1 MLRPITNN
9 IIMEELPNIPDKP
22 QMDKGGKLWK
32 TLLLTF
38 LGTTLS
44 IILTFGTSQLVSQ
57 HRRAQER
64 HLTALMV
71 MGSIEKFAQNLE
83 QNANNLAWHDT
94 LATYLLN
101 IPIDSLDSPQYD
113 SIGKYLSL
121 LLAFNTL
128 SHDRSAESIFSNSIE
143 TWKNLGNF
151 SFIENVGHCFAHI
164 NLIEERYAKFFTDEN
179 DEIENR
185 IRMNPEAYPGRT
197 LASKFMHDAQ
207 FRKYL
212 SRIHGQMSQCHYY
225 VAFIRQENAVNMR
238 LMNIQE
244 KDVKDFIDKN
254 AQGIKADEVVQTD
267 FYTPH
272 INPNSLP
279 ALEEWIKK

>member
-1 MLRPITNN
+1 
-9 IIMEELPNIPDKP
+9 MEGSNKKDN
-22 QMDKGGKLWK
+22 LWK
-32 TLLLTF
+32 NLLFTF

-44 IILTFGTSQLVSQ
+44 ILLTFGTSQWLSQ
-57 HRRAQER
+57 QKQKEER
-64 HLTALMV
+64 QLTALMV

-83 QNANNLAWHDT
+83 KNADELAWHDT

-101 IPIDSLDSPQYD
+101 IPIDSLDNPQYD

-164 NLIEERYAKFFTDEN
+164 NLIEERYEKFFTDEN
-179 DEIENR
+179 DEIEKR
-185 IRMNPEAYPGRT
+185 ITMNPDAYPGRT
-197 LASKFMHDAQ
+197 LASKLMHDAQ

-212 SRIHGQMSQCHYY
+212 SRIHGRISQCRYG

-238 LMNIQE
+238 LMNVQE

-254 AQGIKADEVVQTD
+254 AQGIEADEVVQTD

-272 INPNSLP
+272 INPDSLP
-279 ALEEWIKK
+279 DFQTWIRKKQ

>member
-1 MLRPITNN
+1 
-9 IIMEELPNIPDKP
+9 MEEIPTVPDSRP
-22 QMDKGGKLWK
+22 QVDKGGNLWK

-38 LGTTLS
+38 LGTTMS
-44 IILTFGTSQLVSQ
+44 ILLTFGTSQWLALKKQ
-57 HRRAQER
+57 KEER
-64 HLTALMV
+64 QLTALMV

-83 QNANNLAWHDT
+83 QNADDLAWHDT

-164 NLIEERYAKFFTDEN
+164 NLIEESYAKFFTDEN
-179 DEIENR
+179 DEIGKR
-185 IRMNPEAYPGRT
+185 IRMNPEAYPGST
-197 LASKFMHDAQ
+197 LASKFMHDTQ

-212 SRIHGQMSQCHYY
+212 SRIHGRISQCRYG

-238 LMNIQE
+238 LMNVQE

-254 AQGIKADEVVQTD
+254 AQGIEADEVVQTD

-272 INPNSLP
+272 INPDSLP
-279 ALEEWIKK
+279 AMEEWLKK